1 MFDLLFARAFFIVG
15 GMILIT
21 ALTARLNKLFET
33 KTEMW
38 ATILS
43 TIAFLFAIVFFE
55 DIFPLNLILV
65 AIFSALIGWQI
76 GPTIELYRK
85 RFMLKKYLK
94 SRGIKIEKGKISPE
108 QKAEFE
114 KSIAGNSDD
123 HGWGKIIYQTLL
135 ATALAIFATAS
146 AVFLTNINFSFMGS
160 FLLIALIAL
169 IIMSISNAIFF
180 RSRLFSLIKSYLGSL
195 IFTLYLLYDFN
206 RLEEMASDKSWG
218 AAVDIAVNIYLD
230 IINLFLY
237 LLDIL
242 SN

>member
-1 MFDLLFARAFFIVG
+1 MFDLLFARVFLIVG
-15 GMILIT
+15 GMLLIT
-21 ALTARLNKLFET
+21 ALTSRLNKLFET
-33 KTEMW
+33 KKEMW
-38 ATILS
+38 ITIIS
-43 TIAFLFAIVFFE
+43 TFVFLFAIVFFA

-65 AIFSALIGWQI
+65 AIFSALIGWQM

-94 SRGIKIEKGKISPE
+94 SKGIKIEKGKISPE
-108 QKAEFE
+108 QEAEFE
-114 KSIAGNSDD
+114 RSIAGNPDD
-123 HGWGKIIYQTLL
+123 HEWGKIISQTLL

-146 AVFLTNINFSFMGS
+146 TVFLTSINFSFLGS

-169 IIMSISNAIFF
+169 ILLSISNALFF
-180 RSRLFSLIKSYLGSL
+180 HSRLFSLIKSYLGAL

-206 RLEEMASDKSWG
+206 RLEEMAGDKSWG
-218 AAVDIAVNIYLD
+218 TAVDIAVNIYLD

-242 SN
+242 SD